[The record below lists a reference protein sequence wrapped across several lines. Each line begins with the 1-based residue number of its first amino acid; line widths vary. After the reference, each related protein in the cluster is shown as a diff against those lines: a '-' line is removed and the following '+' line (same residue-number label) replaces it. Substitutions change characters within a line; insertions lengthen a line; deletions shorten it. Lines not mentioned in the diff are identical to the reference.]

1 MLNTSVTNDASS
13 VIGNGN
19 SLAPLRSSGYG
30 ESSFRHHQPLSF
42 GIAVRKEFAH
52 GLSLESGVNYTLL
65 AFGREDAVHLGR
77 RGAKTPFHRGSPPLQ
92 LAVPRARPLLV
103 IYGCGRHGREMRF
116 GRLGS
121 ETVDEPGVQW
131 SALAAVGAQ
140 YRVGGMVGLY
150 FEPEGS
156 YYFTETGL
164 RTSRTDSP
172 LTLTLRLGVRL
183 SF

>member
-1 MLNTSVTNDASS
+1 
-13 VIGNGN
+13 
-19 SLAPLRSSGYG
+19 
-30 ESSFRHHQPLSF
+30 
-42 GIAVRKEFAH
+42 
-52 GLSLESGVNYTLL
+52 
-65 AFGREDAVHLGR
+65 
-77 RGAKTPFHRGSPPLQ
+77 
-92 LAVPRARPLLV
+92 
-103 IYGCGRHGREMRF
+103 
-116 GRLGS
+116 
-121 ETVDEPGVQW
+121 
-131 SALAAVGAQ
+131 VGAQ